1 MQTQMATNVKNL
13 SLITAKFI
21 GEKIMI
27 LSQVRLNQAK
37 TMPILDSDEPKCAA
51 ESPPILTSESTNFN
65 DLSTW

>member
-1 MQTQMATNVKNL
+1 MATNVKNL
-13 SLITAKFI
+13 SITTAIFI

-27 LSQVRLNQAK
+27 LSLVRLNQAK
-37 TMPILDSDEPKCAA
+37 TMPVLDSDEPKCA